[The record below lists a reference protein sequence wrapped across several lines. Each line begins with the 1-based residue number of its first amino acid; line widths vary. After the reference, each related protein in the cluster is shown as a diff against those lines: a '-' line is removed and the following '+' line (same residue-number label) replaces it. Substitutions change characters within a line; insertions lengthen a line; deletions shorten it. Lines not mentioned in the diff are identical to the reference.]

1 MLIFVGLGLYDLDDI
16 SVKGQNAIFDADEV
30 FLESYTSILTGTTHD
45 SLRDRYGKEIY
56 ILKREDVEIHPDR
69 ILDAAVHGNAVFLT
83 GGDPMVSTTHADLRI
98 RAKTRGIETRI
109 IHGSS
114 IVSAVCGLTGLQNY
128 RFGKS
133 CSIPYPEKNWFPRTP
148 YDTIVSNRNQNLHTL
163 VYLDIKEDRFMRI
176 HEAIDILNTLEETE
190 PEKIPL
196 YVGVSRAGSDS
207 PVVFAG
213 GSQQMKDMDFGPP
226 LHILVVPAALHQ
238 MEEEY
243 LSVFAGYEP
252 L

>member
-1 MLIFVGLGLYDLDDI
+1 MLVFVGLGLYDLDDI
-16 SVKGQNAIFDADEV
+16 SVKGQKSIFDADDV
-30 FLESYTSILTGTTHD
+30 FLESYTSILTGTTYD
-45 SLRDRYGKEIY
+45 SFQERYGKDIH
-56 ILKREDVEIHPDR
+56 ILKREDVEIHPDQ
-69 ILDAAVHGNAVFLT
+69 ILDAAACGNAVFLT

-98 RAKTRGIETRI
+98 RAKNRGIDTRI

-148 YDTIVSNRNQNLHTL
+148 YDTIIANRNQNLHTL
-163 VYLDIKEDRFMRI
+163 VYLDIKEDRFMGI
-176 HEAIDILNTLEETE
+176 HEAIDILGELEKTQTQ
-190 PEKIPL
+190 KIPL
-196 YVGVSRAGSDS
+196 YVGVARAGSES

-213 GSQQMKDMDFGPP
+213 ASHQMKDMDFGPP
-226 LHILVVPAALHQ
+226 LHILVVPGGLHQ

-243 LSVFAGYEP
+243 LSVFAGYVP